1 MMNTF
6 KTIVVDD
13 QPEITL
19 NLEKQLSKYGLQ
31 VQTAQN
37 FTEGAFMIDHYF
49 YDIAILDISL
59 PDGNG
64 IDLFRRL
71 RKKNSEVYTI
81 IITGNATLENAIT
94 ALNEGINAYLVKPF
108 SDDQLH
114 AILRQAEKTLILKS
128 ENRALFLE
136 IQHNRQFYENLLN
149 STSEAIIVTDLEHR
163 IQYGNR
169 SARELFNLSLEISGQ
184 QSLQEYIEDGYK
196 ILTHIHQQLIQGKPV
211 SGYRVTIRANMEKS
225 FDAHLNADLL
235 YGKAGQSDG
244 LIINLTNPLV
254 NDEVFSRIVRKE
266 KLSTIVHLANS
277 LSHEIRNPINI
288 MYGRLQ
294 LLQDEVIDQ
303 NFKNAFKSIHRQID
317 RILNITKLLEKFN
330 FSREDSIP
338 EKCNI
343 SKIFETILSEKKS
356 LFSEKKIQIDCHLQ
370 SNGFLV
376 EGNQVQFLDA
386 FRYLFDSLIDL
397 TPSGKKLEISGKA
410 TPHSSGSKWYEF
422 HFIIPEKKVS
432 LDKLFEPYQSID
444 MELNGLLGLGMVIMH
459 TIFNNYGAKIET
471 LVQNDSQTLI
481 RIRFPLF
488 ESQSSQII
496 GQ

>member
-1 MMNTF
+1 MNTY

-13 QPEITL
+13 QPEIIL

-37 FTEGAFMIDHYF
+37 YTEGAFMIDHYY

-64 IDLFRRL
+64 IELFRKL
-71 RKKNSEVYTI
+71 RKKNNEVYTV

-114 AILRQAEKTLILKS
+114 AVLRQAQKTLTLKS

-149 STSEAIIVTDLEHR
+149 SSSEAIIVTDLDHR
-163 IQYGNR
+163 IQYANR
-169 SARELFNLSLEISGQ
+169 SARELFNLTQDISGQ
-184 QSLQEYIEDGYK
+184 QSLQEYLEDGYK
-196 ILTHIHQQLIQGKPV
+196 ILSHIQQQLIQGKPV
-211 SGYRVTIRANMEKS
+211 SGYRVTIRLNAEKS
-225 FDAHLNADLL
+225 LEAHLNADLL
-235 YGKAGQSDG
+235 TGKTGQSEG
-244 LIINLTNPLV
+244 LLINLTNPLV

-288 MYGRLQ
+288 MFGRLQ
-294 LLQDEVIDQ
+294 LLQEELKDQ
-303 NFKNAFKSIHRQID
+303 HFKNAFESIHRQID
-317 RILNITKLLEKFN
+317 RILNITELLEKFN
-330 FSREDSIP
+330 FTREDSIP

-343 SKIFETILSEKKS
+343 SKIFETILLEKKP
-356 LFSEKKIQIDCHLQ
+356 LFNEKKVQLDCQLQ
-370 SNGFLV
+370 RNGFLV
-376 EGNQVQFLDA
+376 EGNQIQFLDA
-386 FRYLFDSLIDL
+386 FRYLLDSLLDL
-397 TPSGKKLEISGKA
+397 TPTGKKLEISGKA
-410 TPHSSGSKWYEF
+410 TPHSVGSKWYEF
-422 HFIIPEKKVS
+422 HFVIPEKKVS
-432 LDKLFEPYQSID
+432 HDKLFEPYQSID

-471 LVQNDSQTLI
+471 LIQNESQTLI

-488 ESQSSQII
+488 ENQSSQLI